1 MTSKCNQRQ
10 LVKKIKIAIK
20 FYIYPSFSLLQF
32 KSENTYQ
39 VSRSILTKLKKI
51 EAMSSDL
58 LILKSMYDLIKF
70 VYSFVVVEQ
79 EVLSIFNAFI
89 V

>member
-1 MTSKCNQRQ
+1 
-10 LVKKIKIAIK
+10 
-20 FYIYPSFSLLQF
+20 
-32 KSENTYQ
+32 
-39 VSRSILTKLKKI
+39 
-51 EAMSSDL
+51 MSSDL

-70 VYSFVVVEQ
+70 VYSFVVEQ

>member
-1 MTSKCNQRQ
+1 M
-10 LVKKIKIAIK
+10 KIHIK
-20 FYIYPSFSLLQF
+20 YPAVSSLN
-32 KSENTYQ
+32 S
-39 VSRSILTKLKKI
+39 I